1 MKVVADA
8 QHRRPKIQAFA
19 DRVSTYFV
27 PVVVGLALLTYLTWT
42 AVDVLGYLPHYYLT
56 HCGLKD
62 TQLFAFMFGC
72 AVLIVAC
79 RPLSLSASLHA
90 SAHHGALLPT
100 GAPCSSSRA
109 HVRSA
114 SPPQPP

>member
-8 QHRRPKIQAFA
+8 QHRRPRIQAFA

-72 AVLIVAC
+72 AVLDC
-79 RPLSLSASLHA
+79 PSALHA

-100 GAPCSSSRA
+100 GAPCSSSHA

-114 SPPQPP
+114 SPRRPP